1 MFIYGVPGLQQA
13 TVEKTSE
20 GIPAG
25 LAIALFIIA
34 AALGIG
40 LYIFITAS
48 IRKNN
53 KKKLAGK
60 EGFREAYGVLE
71 CQTYRL
77 NASIKAYTE
86 LMKKVPEHSDTEKLI
101 ASSSAASEL
110 AECLR
115 SASTSLDKANKA
127 MRLGASP
134 AKCLK
139 DTEEAA
145 ADMEEKLDEAEILL
159 SDLKDLIEGK
169 GGRPAERTRIQ
180 NKPDNPSGLLFVGC
194 KTEKEISARYRALS
208 KALHPDSPT
217 GDTEAFKQL
226 RQEAAQAKAELAR
239 GKENV

>member
-1 MFIYGVPGLQQA
+1 MFIYGVPGIQQA
-13 TVEKTSE
+13 ATETASE
-20 GIPAG
+20 GIPTG
-25 LAIALFIIA
+25 LAIVLFVIA
-34 AALGIG
+34 AAVGMG

-60 EGFREAYGVLE
+60 EGFREAYGILE

-86 LMKKVPEHSDTEKLI
+86 LMKKVPEHSDTEQLI
-101 ASSSAASEL
+101 ASSSVASEL
-110 AECLR
+110 AACLR
-115 SASTSLDKANKA
+115 DASASLDKANKA

-134 AKCLK
+134 SKCLK

-169 GGRPAERTRIQ
+169 GGTPAERTTSQ
-180 NKPDNPSGLLFVGC
+180 NKPDKPESLLFIGC

-226 RQEAAQAKAELAR
+226 RQEAARAKAELTR
-239 GKENV
+239 K